1 LQAHIHDLEAK
12 LKAYTDK
19 GDTHSEAMAELH
31 KDISKLKETNSTL
44 QQHTSHLEARLDKSE
59 AHTVGLLAQ
68 IERHERDAEKR
79 EAAYRDL
86 EEHINLLDTSKDN
99 KLLLAEL
106 EQRDLKI
113 VELEKQLEVSSDAAS
128 KERAGEAVAGESL
141 VQIQLR
147 DQLAALQATPTS
159 KSEPRSTPLR
169 SAATMLREVK
179 LPESPP
185 PTDEDTD
192 VDDPENE
199 VAHLRRMLEELSARC
214 SAAESRY
221 TEAEGKVV
229 DLTTQL
235 SELREM
241 DDVVPF
247 SPAPG
252 SSSNGDET
260 SDNGSTSTL
269 QTPKTHSPTTS
280 PKSSRRGSMPLLNN
294 GAAAVKT
301 RDFRGGRGYGEYKRS
316 RRVHRG
322 TMRLPGLTRTQ
333 ATIAIAGAVVSII
346 VGLLVKSFLE
356 RS

>member
-1 LQAHIHDLEAK
+1 
-12 LKAYTDK
+12 
-19 GDTHSEAMAELH
+19 MAELQ

-44 QQHTSHLEARLDKSE
+44 QQHTSDLEARLDKSE

-113 VELEKQLEVSSDAAS
+113 VELEKQLEVSSDETGQ
-128 KERAGEAVAGESL
+128 ERARLEEAVAGAS
-141 VQIQLR
+141 VVHTQLR
-147 DQLAALQATPTS
+147 DQLSALQATPTS
-159 KSEPRSTPLR
+159 KSEPKSTPLR
-169 SAATMLREVK
+169 SAATVLRQVK

-192 VDDPENE
+192 ADDPENE

-214 SAAESRY
+214 SAAETRY
-221 TEAEGKVV
+221 TEAEGKIV

-235 SELREM
+235 SELQEM

-260 SDNGSTSTL
+260 SENGSTSTL

-294 GAAAVKT
+294 GAAVKT

-316 RRVHRG
+316 RRVHRDTRKTSRADSTAG
-322 TMRLPGLTRTQ
+322 HNRYRRSCRQHRHRSSRQELPGTVLIR
-333 ATIAIAGAVVSII
+333 
-346 VGLLVKSFLE
+346 F
-356 RS
+356 